1 MTWAPRRFADLF
13 DDPKKDIIS
22 GPFGSNLKATEYVPE
37 GVPLVRLQNV
47 DRGEFL
53 NKNIRYITPRK
64 AEQLASHRYEPGDIL
79 ITKLGD
85 PLGKACVVPDDVKAG
100 VIMADIVRARLRS
113 GKALREFIVLQ
124 LNSEG
129 VIQQLKGETKGS
141 TRPRVN
147 LEHIRDLELLIPPLP
162 EQQRIVGKLDAAF
175 AALTEAQAHVERN
188 RANAR
193 ELFESYL
200 NGTHAKHEK
209 GWEQTTL
216 GTEVEILTGYPF
228 KSKQYTNSVADV
240 KLLRGDNIVQ
250 GTLRWED
257 VKRWP
262 ANDTADYERYWM
274 LEGDVV
280 LAMDRTWVKA
290 GLKYASLSAEDLPCL
305 LVQRTACLRCGPKL
319 DKQFLRFLIGS
330 KDFTNYVISVQ
341 TGIGVPHI
349 SGGQI
354 SAFKFFLPSLEV
366 QRQVA
371 KTLSELELQ
380 TKQLETTYQQ
390 KLSELAGL
398 KKAVLGAAFR
408 GEL

>member
-1 MTWAPRRFADLF
+1 MSWVMKPLGSLSKIMYGYTESASIEEVGPRFLRITDIQEKGVEWSSVPYCKIAANELKKYRLASGDIVFARTGATTGKSFLVA
-13 DDPKKDIIS
+13 DPPESVFASYLIRVQINQ
-22 GPFGSNLKATEYVPE
+22 PTVLPEYLNLYFQTPQYWDKINE
-37 GVPLVRLQNV
+37 GVTGSAQGGFN
-47 DRGEFL
+47 
-53 NKNIRYITPRK
+53 
-64 AEQLASHRYEPGDIL
+64 A
-79 ITKLGD
+79 TKLG
-85 PLGKACVVPDDVKAG
+85 
-100 VIMADIVRARLRS
+100 
-113 GKALREFIVLQ
+113 E
-124 LNSEG
+124 LN
-129 VIQQLKGETKGS
+129 I
-141 TRPRVN
+141 P
-147 LEHIRDLELLIPPLP
+147 IPPLP

-200 NGTHAKHEK
+200 NGAHAKHEK
-209 GWEQTTL
+209 GWKQTTL
-216 GTEVEILTGYPF
+216 GAEVEILTGYPF
-228 KSKQYTNSVADV
+228 KSKQYTDSATDV

-250 GTLRWED
+250 GSLRWED

-262 ANDTADYERYWM
+262 ANDIAEYERYWM
-274 LEGDVV
+274 LQGDVV

-290 GLKYASLSAEDLPCL
+290 GLKYASLGAEDLPCL
-305 LVQRTACLRCGPKL
+305 LVQRTACLRCGPNL

-330 KDFTNYVISVQ
+330 KDFTNYVITVQ

-354 SAFKFFLPSLEV
+354 SAFKFFLPSLDV

-371 KTLSELELQ
+371 KTLSELEFQ